1 MTLRLFGTDLEPA
14 ELRRLVGSEAQ
25 VAGIR
30 LVELA
35 DGRTRGMRAADV
47 YTGSGFRFLVLIDRG
62 LDVGAA
68 EDRGRPLAWC
78 HPALGS
84 PALHEPRGI
93 GWLRTFGGGL
103 VTTCGLTHYGPPD
116 DEGPE
121 GFGLHGRVSHLPAE
135 NLSLRQEWRE
145 DRFVLEI
152 EGETREGRLF
162 GENLRRVRRIGTHM
176 GASSLTIED
185 RVVNEGHRSAPVA
198 VLYHCNLGFPV
209 VSPDSELLVSEGR
222 VWPRDE
228 EARRG
233 IDAHRRLEPPQDG
246 YAEQVFF
253 HEPRPD
259 EGGLSAAAVVN
270 RRLQLGAFVRW
281 RAAELPVLAEWKMMG
296 PGEYVCGLEPSTH
309 VMASTRRELRE
320 QGLPR
325 ELEPGAS
332 LVLRL
337 EIGALPDGET
347 IAAFEKALDW
357 TQGDKPS
364 KEPTRA
370 RCIGE

>member
-1 MTLRLFGTDLEPA
+1 VILRLFGTDLEPG
-14 ELRRLVGSEAQ
+14 ELRRLVGSESQ
-25 VAGIR
+25 IAGIR
-30 LVELA
+30 PVELA

-47 YTGSGFRFLVLIDRG
+47 YTGSGFRFLVLLDRG
-62 LDVGAA
+62 LDIGPAD
-68 EDRGRPLAWC
+68 DRGRPLAWC

-84 PALHEPRGI
+84 PALHEPRGM

-103 VTTCGLTHYGPPD
+103 VTTCGLTHFGPPDD

-121 GFGLHGRVSHLPAE
+121 GFGLHGRASHLPAE
-135 NLSLRQEWRE
+135 NLRLRQDWR
-145 DRFVLEI
+145 DAHFVLEI

-162 GENLRRVRRIGTHM
+162 GENLRRVRRISTHM
-176 GASSLTIED
+176 GARSLTIED
-185 RVVNEGHRSAPVA
+185 RVVNEGFRPAPVA

-222 VWPRDE
+222 VSPRDE

-233 IDAHRRLEPPQDG
+233 LDAHRRLEPPQDG

-259 EGGLSAAAVVN
+259 AGGLSTAAVVN
-270 RRLQLGAFVRW
+270 RRLEFGAYVRW
-281 RAAELPVLAEWKMMG
+281 RAAELPVLAQWKMMG
-296 PGEYVCGLEPSTH
+296 PGEYVCGLEPCTH
-309 VMASTRRELRE
+309 VMAPSRRELRE

-332 LVLRL
+332 LELWL
-337 EIGALPDGET
+337 EIGALPDAEAV
-347 IAAFEKALDW
+347 AALEEAL
-357 TQGDKPS
+357 
-364 KEPTRA
+364 E
-370 RCIGE
+370 

>member
-1 MTLRLFGTDLEPA
+1 MTLRLFGADFEPA
-14 ELRRLVGSEAQ
+14 DLRRLVGSEAQ
-25 VAGIR
+25 LAGIR

-35 DGRTRGMRAADV
+35 DGRTRGMRAAEV
-47 YTGSGFRFLVLIDRG
+47 YTGSGFRFQVLIDRG
-62 LDVGAA
+62 LDIGPADEA
-68 EDRGRPLAWC
+68 GRPLAWI

-121 GFGLHGRVSHLPAE
+121 GVGLHGRASHLPAE
-135 NLSLRQEWRE
+135 NLRLRQEWRE
-145 DRFVLEI
+145 GRFVLEI
-152 EGETREGRLF
+152 EGETRESRLF
-162 GENLRRVRRIGTHM
+162 GENLRLHRRIATHM

-185 RVVNEGHRSAPVA
+185 RVVNEGFRPAPLA

-209 VSPDSELLVSEGR
+209 VSADSELLVTHGR

-228 EARRG
+228 EARDG
-233 IDAHRRLEPPQDG
+233 FDAHRRLEPPQDG

-259 EGGLSAAAVVN
+259 ADGLAAAAVVN
-270 RRLQLGAFVRW
+270 RRLAFGAFVRW
-281 RAAELPVLAEWKMMG
+281 RAAELPVLAQWKMMG

-309 VMASTRRELRE
+309 VMAPTRRALRE

-325 ELEPGAS
+325 ELGPGDAAD
-332 LVLRL
+332 LRL
-337 EIGALPDGET
+337 EMGALPDAAA
-347 IAAFEKALDW
+347 IAAFEGALV
-357 TQGDKPS
+357 
-364 KEPTRA
+364 
-370 RCIGE
+370 